1 MARDMKQVIENTRN
15 QPKPLKRWTRRQ
27 HDAKGVSNF
36 HLDRDDQIVRT
47 NSGHPRCNY
56 CFIASHPRMNCKF
69 RKHDL
74 RNNVDRAVHPQKGL
88 LSYKDFKKQFTP
100 GIPATALEQLP
111 TTTMEHLPNELLEK
125 ICEYLPFGD
134 RCKFGASNN
143 RIRFILAADKC
154 WHKISLPNQLL
165 KYEIINKLVNTGT
178 HSLNIPWGSIDGKWP
193 EMNHLDQNLST
204 YSSQLRHLNI
214 SGFNESTR
222 I

>member
-15 QPKPLKRWTRRQ
+15 QPKPLKRWARRQ

-88 LSYKDFKKQFTP
+88 LSYKDFKKQFKP
-100 GIPATALEQLP
+100 EIPITTLGHLLSSLNLSMVGNNNHHNYLLRYETIKKIVDRLP
-111 TTTMEHLPNELLEK
+111 CLKN
-125 ICEYLPFGD
+125 I
-134 RCKFGASNN
+134 
-143 RIRFILAADKC
+143 IL
-154 WHKISLPNQLL
+154 
-165 KYEIINKLVNTGT
+165 TGT
-178 HSLNIPWGSIDGKWP
+178 
-193 EMNHLDQNLST
+193 NLC
-204 YSSQLRHLNI
+204 RK
-214 SGFNESTR
+214 
-222 I
+222 